1 MFCCKPSLEP
11 SIKLT
16 KFLNLLKIIGFIHY
30 VLVILDIFIFETN
43 YFILLFFQLAII
55 HISICKKD
63 YGWFL
68 IVMIIYLFYI
78 YEFIESVVRYFILG
92 INDNNMTLPFCFNV
106 FIIIF
111 EIFGLFLTFQTYKQA
126 KHEMRIKLGFIPN
139 PNEIQQNRRDE
150 EDIVRL
156 YNEDDEEENSDIN
169 DDEDNN
175 IINDDGYNDIN
186 KEENNENKEEN
197 KDNNNKEGNN
207 DNMNEGNNGNNNQGE
222 FQLFKGH
229 SVIVGGGGGDNKQ

>member
-1 MFCCKPSLEP
+1 MFCCKQSLEP

-16 KFLNLLKIIGFIHY
+16 KFLTLLKIIGFIHY
-30 VLVILDIFIFETN
+30 ALVIINIFIFEKN

-68 IVMIIYLFYI
+68 IVMIIYLLYI

-139 PNEIQQNRRDE
+139 PNEIQQNQRDE
-150 EDIVRL
+150 EDVRL
-156 YNEDDEEENSDIN
+156 YDEDEEDENN
-169 DDEDNN
+169 DN
-175 IINDDGYNDIN
+175 NDDGYYNINDGGYNDI
-186 KEENNENKEEN
+186 KEEENN
-197 KDNNNKEGNN
+197 NNIEGNN
-207 DNMNEGNNGNNNQGE
+207 DNNNENNKEEEKENINEENNGNNNQGE
-222 FQLFKGH
+222 FIPFQGH
-229 SVIVGGGGGDNKQ
+229 NEVVGGGNNNQ